1 LASEGIAYISALIP
15 DKKPTLPTEVD
26 SMENKE
32 ADQCVCEDD
41 KSSKETKLKEREVA
55 AQIHFEDSLH
65 NLLYIKR

>member
-1 LASEGIAYISALIP
+1 LAREAVAYVSALVP
-15 DKKPTLPTEVD
+15 DKKPTPPTEVD
-26 SMENKE
+26 GVEKKE
-32 ADQCVCEDD
+32 SDQCLCEDD